1 MLTNE
6 CRFKVTMTV
15 SWGGYLKLACV
26 ATDGLFSVSVALV
39 RLVCFLMLG
48 VAQMLFHLSFK
59 SSIDKGL
66 HELLL

>member
-26 ATDGLFSVSVALV
+26 ATDGLFSVTVALIRFI
-39 RLVCFLMLG
+39 RLFMFG
-48 VAQMLFHLSFK
+48 VAEMVFHLS
-59 SSIDKGL
+59 L
-66 HELLL
+66 